1 MIAYFIGGVS
11 ENEYKEKSQGDDG
24 CEAAAFMNFSAPRN
38 NTT

>member
-1 MIAYFIGGVS
+1 MIAYFIGG
-11 ENEYKEKSQGDDG
+11 NEEKEKSQGDDG

>member
-11 ENEYKEKSQGDDG
+11 ENEEKSQGDDG